1 MAVYLAIFSNLFN
14 NIILATY
21 VASVVLVE
29 MIKAIKNKVKLKEFI
44 KKNLGYFIILIMWAI
59 SQAFEA
65 SGSRASSFNSTFKDG
80 LVKAI
85 TNLKNTLSLL
95 NKHFIIFAGIT
106 VVLSIILLIKD
117 KKIKSLI
124 HTYYNIIFSGFFTII
139 YTILLSAKLGGGYIT
154 RTEVLFGFVFYG
166 FLILF
171 IGLGYILKNYEK
183 LVGLTPLLILILYA
197 RTNVYG
203 KTFKDPM
210 IGTSSS
216 SCADVDNYIIEQM
229 IEADENGLEEVDI
242 HIPKFSSSDN
252 WPIATYGVGYSRT
265 LYEYGITKNYI
276 TVNYVLDESVN
287 ELLK

>member
-1 MAVYLAIFSNLFN
+1 
-14 NIILATY
+14 
-21 VASVVLVE
+21 
-29 MIKAIKNKVKLKEFI
+29 
-44 KKNLGYFIILIMWAI
+44 MWAV
-59 SQAFEA
+59 SQVFEA
-65 SGSRASSFNSTFKDG
+65 SGSRASSFSSSFKDG

-85 TNLKNTLSLL
+85 TNLKNTLSSF
-95 NKHFIIFAGIT
+95 NKHFIIFAVIT
-106 VVLSIILLIKD
+106 IVLSIILLIKD

-171 IGLGYILKNYEK
+171 VGLGYILKNYEK
-183 LVGLTPLLILILYA
+183 LVSVTPLLIFILYA
-197 RTNVYG
+197 RTNTYG
-203 KTFKDPM
+203 QTFKSPGL
-210 IGTSSS
+210 GTTPSQS
-216 SCADVDNYIIEQM
+216 ADVDNYIIEQI
-229 IEADENGLEEVDI
+229 IEADENGLVEVDI

-252 WPIATYGVGYSRT
+252 WPIATYGTGYSRT